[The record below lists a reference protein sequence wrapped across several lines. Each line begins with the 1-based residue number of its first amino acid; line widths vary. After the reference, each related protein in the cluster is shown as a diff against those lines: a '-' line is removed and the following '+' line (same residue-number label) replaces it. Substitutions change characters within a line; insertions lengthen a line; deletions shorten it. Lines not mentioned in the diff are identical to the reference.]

1 MDQLLG
7 VCQQVGARAQVIQ
20 FASGLRRRDPQDLPL
35 MLDLD
40 RYPGGQDLVQDA
52 VDVLAESGYLDRHV
66 LRIDWARM
74 TAKAEMYE
82 SLLILTNIFA
92 ATLRIYDDR

>member
-7 VCQQVGARAQVIQ
+7 VCQQVGSGAQVVQ
-20 FASGLRRRDPQDLPL
+20 LATGLRGSDPQDLPL

-66 LRIDWARM
+66 LRIDWTHT
-74 TAKAEMYE
+74 TAKAEAYE
-82 SLLILTNIFA
+82 SLPVLADAFP
-92 ATLRIYDDR
+92 ATRRIEDDR